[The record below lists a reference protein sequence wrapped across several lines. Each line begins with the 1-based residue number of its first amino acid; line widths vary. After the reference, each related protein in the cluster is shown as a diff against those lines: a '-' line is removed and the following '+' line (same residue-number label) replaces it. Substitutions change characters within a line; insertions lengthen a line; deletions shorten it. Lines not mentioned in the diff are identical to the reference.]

1 MKRILFWGAAAAACL
16 VLIVFGLNL
25 FDAPPA
31 PLSTAPLLPGAAL
44 GPDNGFFILWGFAE
58 PPASDP
64 SGREYQD
71 LLLDMFAARARDRR
85 SRSPYGQW
93 LARLNLSFRDHWQ
106 GARLNFPQG
115 AHEDICALF
124 AARRAEIAGRR
135 QRFAVLQK
143 RYELVLR
150 SSRLEDFSPIGF
162 ELPSRCASL
171 AGAAA
176 RLFAAS
182 RLLDALDG
190 DWLPAGEDL
199 LAAAAAGFR
208 LLSSGRTL
216 EVNSLGKDMIE
227 LSLRSLAALL
237 NRPECPT
244 DLVRL
249 VLQRLPARPA
259 GQFGTATVRAFT
271 CLNFAAVLA
280 RLKKNRIVDP
290 WLLKGFFREPAAL
303 FALERFVAISGLRLF
318 TAAHALAAFFVQEN
332 ETLTA
337 ACVFLGERRPPG
349 GNAALAMGCQA
360 RERRCIAGLDT
371 VQAPFWWLRN
381 PLGKMM
387 VRSAV
392 PYTWPVLQHYV
403 YRSHGLKVRY
413 DLVRLLA
420 RARLQAGPDGGCNPG
435 RARGTALL
443 GGRARPLQRFS
454 LSFQLASGA
463 CCTASAPTAAT
474 TAAASSRRCGG
485 IPISPFPSGSSGNK
499 TNSMNSVLVIVLV
512 LVASTLTI

>member
-1 MKRILFWGAAAAACL
+1 MLR
-16 VLIVFGLNL
+16 
-25 FDAPPA
+25 
-31 PLSTAPLLPGAAL
+31 PLTCPRLRSCPSAAL

-58 PPASDP
+58 PPAGDP
-64 SGREYQD
+64 SGQAYRG
-71 LLLDMFAARARDRR
+71 LLLDLFKVRARDIR

-124 AARRAEIAGRR
+124 ASRRAEIAGRR
-135 QRFAVLQK
+135 QRFAVLQQ
-143 RYELVLR
+143 RYERVLH
-150 SSRLEDFSPIGF
+150 SPRLEDFSPIGF
-162 ELPSRCASL
+162 ELPLRCASL

-199 LAAAAAGFR
+199 LAAAAAGFQ

-227 LSLRSLAALL
+227 LSLRALAALL
-237 NRPECPT
+237 NRPECPS

-249 VLQRLPARPA
+249 VLQRLPARPV
-259 GQFGTATVRAFT
+259 GQFGTAAVRAFT
-271 CLNFAAVLA
+271 CLNFAAALA
-280 RLKKNRIVDP
+280 RLKENRIVDP
-290 WLLKGFFREPAAL
+290 WLLKDFFREPAAL

-337 ACVFLGERRPPG
+337 ACVFWENVGRLETLPPWQWDSRPG
-349 GNAALAMGCQA
+349 AALH
-360 RERRCIAGLDT
+360 RGLDT

-392 PYTWPVLQHYV
+392 PFTWPVLQRYV

-420 RARLQAGPDGGCNPG
+420 QARLQASPDSGVTREALRSLLAAAAERDPFSGSPFLFSRESGMLYSIGPNGSDDGGREQPAIW
-435 RARGTALL
+435 RDSDIAV
-443 GGRARPLQRFS
+443 PIRFV
-454 LSFQLASGA
+454 
-463 CCTASAPTAAT
+463 
-474 TAAASSRRCGG
+474 
-485 IPISPFPSGSSGNK
+485 IGN
-499 TNSMNSVLVIVLV
+499 
-512 LVASTLTI
+512 

>member
-1 MKRILFWGAAAAACL
+1 MAMKRILFWGAAAVACL

-64 SGREYQD
+64 AGQAYRG
-71 LLLDMFAARARDRR
+71 LLLDMFAARAKERR

-93 LARLNLSFRDHWQ
+93 LTRLNLEYREHWQ

-115 AHEDICALF
+115 AHEDICAF
-124 AARRAEIAGRR
+124 FVSRRAEIAGRR

-143 RYELVLR
+143 RYEQVLR
-150 SSRLEDFSPIGF
+150 SSRLEDFSPVGF
-162 ELPSRCASL
+162 ELPKLCSNL
-171 AGAAA
+171 AAGQA

-182 RLLDALDG
+182 RLLAALDG
-190 DWLPAGEDL
+190 EWLPASEDL

-216 EVNSLGKDMIE
+216 AANSLGKDMIE
-227 LSLRSLAALL
+227 LSLRALAALL
-237 NRPECPT
+237 NRPECPS

-249 VLQRLPARPA
+249 VLQRLPVRPV
-259 GQFGTATVRAFT
+259 GQFGTAAVRAFT
-271 CLNFAAVLA
+271 CLNFAAALA

-290 WLLKGFFREPAAL
+290 WLLKDFFREPAAL

-318 TAAHALAAFFVQEN
+318 TAAHAMAAFFVQEN
-332 ETLTA
+332 ETLTT
-337 ACVFLGERRPPG
+337 ACVFWENVGRLETMPPWQWG
-349 GNAALAMGCQA
+349 SKPGAALH
-360 RERRCIAGLDT
+360 RGLDT

-392 PYTWPVLQHYV
+392 PFTWPVLQHYV

-420 RARLQAGPDGGCNPG
+420 RARLQAGPDSGLTQE
-435 RARGTALL
+435 ALRGLL
-443 GGRARPLQRFS
+443 ASAAERDPFSGLPFLFSRESGMLYSIGPNGSDDGGREQQAIWRDSDIAVPIKFV
-454 LSFQLASGA
+454 
-463 CCTASAPTAAT
+463 
-474 TAAASSRRCGG
+474 SRD
-485 IPISPFPSGSSGNK
+485 S
-499 TNSMNSVLVIVLV
+499 
-512 LVASTLTI
+512 